1 MRGVSFSWEVAHEA
15 ALNFVDDRTGS
26 RVLLS
31 SRVRGVLEG
40 GNIVDI
46 GFPTEEEAVEML
58 LTMGGVAVSSA
69 GAPAAVPPEAR
80 AIVRYCNRLPLAIGI
95 AAQLVKELALDGG
108 DWNGVLSIMREEFEQ
123 GGQAQSMEESVIATS
138 LKAIRGSQVREHL
151 SSICDAFPCRFAALF
166 NA

>member
-1 MRGVSFSWEVAHEA
+1 MSSRTVWRNPKKPTCKP
-15 ALNFVDDRTGS
+15 NFRPRPKQRRDGGF
-26 RVLLS
+26 LLS
-31 SRVRGVLEG
+31 QERPV
-40 GNIVDI
+40 
-46 GFPTEEEAVEML
+46 PTEEEAVEML

-69 GAPAAVPPEAR
+69 GAPAAAPPEAR